1 MERVKQKQ
9 QELDYPPLDPLGQ
22 LDPLDQLG
30 RGGGGRNLKDGD
42 AILVASL
49 VLIMPKQ

>member
-9 QELDYPPLDPLGQ
+9 QELDYPPLDPLGK

-30 RGGGGRNLKDGD
+30 RGGGRNLKDGD

-49 VLIMPKQ
+49 VLAMPKQ